1 MFTWILIIGGV
12 LLLAGIVW
20 TALGKGG
27 KPVDHADVRRAKIR
41 NAGKGDYHGGAGL

>member
-20 TALGKGG
+20 TAIGKDG
-27 KPVDHADVRRAKIR
+27 KPVDHEDVRQAKIS
-41 NAGKGDYHGGAGL
+41 NSAKGDYYGGL